1 MITPKRITKEQAEA
15 IKKKQ
20 QILRQAGYNIKVNG
34 SWGPWQEEQ
43 YRKILSREKAKKIM
57 SKQANVGV
65 MALPVAGYGATQLLR
80 GLGAAQLLEGLGSVS
95 LPSISIPS
103 ASALTMAAPVALTL
117 AGPAYDVYEHI
128 TGKHHKIQPLTREE
142 RLAQVFAPDA
152 TRVSRPIVP
161 DATRQVKSGPIG
173 ERYINPILTRKATK
187 NRYLTTEDE
196 DEDDDITVKPFDDS
210 SATPVFFPQNPENDD
225 EDDEDDEDY
234 EDEDNYQGNKNNTR
248 RNSTSWFK
256 LWEGSGTSGAPKHPN
271 FWRHVRNFGVR
282 VPLYTGVAAPAFDV
296 VGNMV
301 GASREPEG
309 QVHQWKWP
317 LTSNRFSLEKGAW
330 KLFGDAYSTPVD
342 STKVE
347 QPQAIM
353 QSQQPSNSPQTV
365 APTVVTAPRDTI
377 NPEVQDSIIKA
388 FFSR

>member
-20 QILRQAGYNIKVNG
+20 RILRQAGYNIKVNG

-43 YRKILSREKAKKIM
+43 YRKILPREKAKKIM

-80 GLGAAQLLEGLGSVS
+80 GLGAAQLLRGLGSVA

-103 ASALTMAAPVALTL
+103 APALAMAAPVALTL
-117 AGPAYDVYEHI
+117 SGPAYGIYERI
-128 TGKHHKIQPLTREE
+128 TGKYPKIAPLTPQE

-152 TRVSRPIVP
+152 TRVSRPIVLDFP
-161 DATRQVKSGPIG
+161 KQVKSRPIG
-173 ERYINPILTRKATK
+173 ERYVNPILSREATRSRHLAIAAEAANDSVATAPV
-187 NRYLTTEDE
+187 D
-196 DEDDDITVKPFDDS
+196 TVRT
-210 SATPVFFPQNPENDD
+210 SAPSAPPSQEPQNN
-225 EDDEDDEDY
+225 EDKKKDKK
-234 EDEDNYQGNKNNTR
+234 GNSN
-248 RNSTSWFK
+248 SWFK
-256 LWEGSGTSGAPKHPN
+256 LWEGSGTSGTPKHPN

-365 APTVVTAPRDTI
+365 APTVATAPRDTI
-377 NPEVQDSIIKA
+377 NPAVQDSIIKA